1 MKNRKDYLLRFMRS
15 YDYPEAAVQT
25 VLWAWDAVCADPV
38 SAKRMREALTV
49 YEADQLFAYKAQ
61 LEHLVLI
68 AQRTGIPGETVD
80 LLYVMSLT
88 AHLEKLYEVRGLPH
102 QVYRDSMLD
111 IRCKLLECRQ
121 VRKLWGLSVAYWY
134 ERFFLLTRF
143 ALGRLQF
150 ELRRAQ
156 EPMERDGHRIETG
169 DLMVNMH
176 IPSSGPLTPEACE
189 DSFRQA
195 YRWYRPLFPDGI
207 IPFHCYSWL
216 LAPEHENMLSPDS
229 NIRRFGSFFRIYP
242 TDTPVTGDLW
252 RVFGMETDDYT
263 LCPRDTA
270 LRRAYGEVLDKGEI
284 PNAGRGIFF
293 MKDEQPL

>member
-38 SAKRMREALTV
+38 SAKRLREAISV
-49 YEADQLFAYKAQ
+49 YEADQLFAFKEQ
-61 LEHLVLI
+61 LEHLALI
-68 AQRTGIPGETVD
+68 AKRTGVPGKTVD

-88 AHLEKLYEVRGLPH
+88 AHLEKLYEARNLPH

-150 ELRRAQ
+150 ELRYAGSPAEQGGYRV
-156 EPMERDGHRIETG
+156 ETG
-169 DLMVNMH
+169 DLWVNIH
-176 IPSSGPLTPEACE
+176 IPSSGPLTRELCE
-189 DSFRQA
+189 ESFRQA
-195 YRWYRPLFPDGI
+195 YDWFRPLFPDGVV
-207 IPFHCYSWL
+207 PFQCNSWL
-216 LAPEHENMLSPDS
+216 LSPEHARMLPPES
-229 NIRRFGSFFRIYP
+229 NIRRFADFFNVQPAGR
-242 TDTPVTGDLW
+242 TVEKDLW

-263 LCPRDTA
+263 LFPRDTA